1 MFKRFGPT
9 LSLCILV
16 WHGSVFGQQQTEID
30 LQTLPTE
37 FAKALETSNI
47 IANDPDFQ
55 LLKGKWKVTSIE
67 SDDAILPAQFGQA
80 VDDVITIMVN
90 QFSQPIFS

>member
-16 WHGSVFGQQQTEID
+16 WHGSMFAQQTETD
-30 LQTLPTE
+30 LQTAQTV
-37 FAKALETSNI
+37 FAKALETSNT

-55 LLKGKWKVTSIE
+55 LLKGKWKVASIE
-67 SDDAILPAQFGQA
+67 SDGTFMPAQFGQA

-90 QFSQPIFS
+90 QFLQPIFS